1 MPDENELRIK
11 FRTDEEWDLLTLLRV
26 KSHSEGLSVEQY
38 IINELKK
45 YVEFSAPPP
54 PANPTLSLTQM
65 DEVRRRISNV
75 DMSCRGEIAKVKKD
89 INFLAEVIA
98 AIQAELDSKNNIS

>member
-1 MPDENELRIK
+1 MTDENELRIK

-26 KSHSEGLSVEQY
+26 KAHSEKLSVEQY

-45 YVEFSAPPP
+45 SVELSAPPP
-54 PANPTLSLTQM
+54 PENPTLSPVQL

-75 DMSCRGEIAKVKKD
+75 DMSLRSEIRKLKGD
-89 INFLAEVIA
+89 INFLAEAIA
-98 AIQAELDSKNNIS
+98 GIQAELDSEK